1 MLEQILIFI
10 IFLGPLVFFHELGHF
25 FFARLF
31 GVRVEVFSIGFGPKL
46 LKYKMG
52 DTEYAWSLIPLG
64 GYVKM
69 FGDNPL
75 TKDEIPDE
83 DRPHSFTHKNK
94 WQRFWIVMGGPLA
107 NFVLAYFI
115 FYALLVSGERI
126 PEIRIGVIEKT
137 NVLYSKG
144 LRSGDVIK
152 KVNGVP
158 VYNPSDVV
166 VEGQEEIKGIV
177 VSRSGKEVVIP
188 SSVSGEDFQ
197 ESFAKSPLMRAPV
210 VTNGKNER
218 FAVSLT
224 EDKVDWNLS
233 LDQIQYSESPIQ
245 KLTLFKVKKDAP
257 AKKGDSYATLAL
269 EKDNKNTITLSTPN
283 NAIESLKQAGFYPV
297 DLMIKSVN
305 MKSPSDKA
313 GLKGGNVI
321 VGVDGKKLNSFYDL
335 RNAIDKANE
344 GAVNLQIIDNGVE
357 RNVSLTPQVKTIKKK
372 KIKLIG
378 VYSAGVFQGIR
389 FYNTN
394 SRGFFNSFYL
404 AFPRTWES
412 ILKTVDGFKKLITA
426 EVSAKNIGGPLAIG
440 KVATDS
446 FNTSFSYF
454 FQLMALISINLG
466 IINLFPIPV
475 LDGGHIMFIFL
486 EVLNRGPV
494 SRRKMEIAQQ
504 FGLSLLLML
513 MVGALYNDVVRFF

>member
-1 MLEQILIFI
+1 MLEPILIFI

-25 FFARLF
+25 LFARLF
-31 GVRVEVFSIGFGPKL
+31 GVRVEVFSIGFGPKM
-46 LKYKMG
+46 LKYKKG

-75 TKDEIPDE
+75 TKDEIPEE

-107 NFVLAYFI
+107 NFILAYFI
-115 FYALLVSGERI
+115 FYALLVAGERI
-126 PEIRIGVIEKT
+126 PEIRIGVLDKT
-137 NVLYSKG
+137 NVLYEKG
-144 LRSGDVIK
+144 FRSGDVIK
-152 KVNGVP
+152 RVNGNE

-166 VEGQEEIKGIV
+166 VEGSQEIKGV
-177 VSRSGKEVVIP
+177 VVDRRGNDVTIP
-188 SSVSGEDFQ
+188 SSISGEEFQ
-197 ESFAKSPLMRAPV
+197 KSFSKAPLMRAPV
-210 VTNGKNER
+210 VVNGFGKR
-218 FAVSLT
+218 FAIST
-224 EDKVDWNLS
+224 SQESVDWNYS
-233 LDQIQYSESPIQ
+233 LDQIEEASSSLGAIY
-245 KLTLFKVKKDAP
+245 LFPVKKGAVVI
-257 AKKGDSYATLAL
+257 KGDSYAHLKTE
-269 EKDNKNTITLSTPN
+269 EKFSVTHKLNNEVSVLNFLRKN
-283 NAIESLKQAGFYPV
+283 EFYPA
-297 DLMIKSVN
+297 DLMVKSVN
-305 MKSPSDKA
+305 MKSPADKS
-313 GLKGGNVI
+313 GLREGNVI
-321 VGVDGKKLNSFYDL
+321 LGVNGESLSSFYDL
-335 RNAIDKANE
+335 RNAIDKASI
-344 GAVNLQIIDNGVE
+344 GAVIL
-357 RNVSLTPQVKTIKKK
+357 NVMADGKKKDLSVTPEVKESKGK

-389 FYNTN
+389 FFHTS
-394 SRGFFNSFYL
+394 SRGLIKSLYY

-412 ILKTVDGFKKLITA
+412 VVKTVDGFKKLITA

-486 EVLNRGPV
+486 EIINRGPV

-504 FGLSLLLML
+504 LGLSLLLML
-513 MVGALYNDVVRFF
+513 MIGALYNDVVRFF